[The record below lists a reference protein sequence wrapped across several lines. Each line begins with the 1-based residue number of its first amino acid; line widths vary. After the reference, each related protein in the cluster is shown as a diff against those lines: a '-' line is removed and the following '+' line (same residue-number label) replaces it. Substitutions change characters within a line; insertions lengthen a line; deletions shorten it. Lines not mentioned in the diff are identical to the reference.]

1 MSPFEEPPTSFCF
14 RFTLYEFPSHSPSL
28 FPPLLFPLCFC
39 VFSLLGAVAFCA
51 DCLTQKTKLCLMGF
65 CYALFSPHFPLFF
78 FLFSWHF
85 GNNVSGLRCAV
96 LLPLYRMRQFPL
108 KVAHAHAYIHAH
120 VGRHKRKKSGQLH
133 ITLSF
138 RFDFIKQNQK
148 VTSQKVEKSKVAS
161 FHILSL
167 SLSLSLALLAT
178 SKDGSVQILSANFNA
193 P

>member
-1 MSPFEEPPTSFCF
+1 MSPFEGHPRRFVLGLRYTSSPA
-14 RFTLYEFPSHSPSL
+14 TLHLFSPLCS
-28 FPPLLFPLCFC
+28 PLCFC

-85 GNNVSGLRCAV
+85 GNNVSGFRFKVCCAAAAV
-96 LLPLYRMRQFPL
+96 PYATISAQSGPRPRWAPQ
-108 KVAHAHAYIHAH
+108 
-120 VGRHKRKKSGQLH
+120 RKKPGQLH

-138 RFDFIKQNQK
+138 RFDFIKQKQK

-161 FHILSL
+161 FHSL
-167 SLSLSLALLAT
+167 SLSLVLPLFLSRSRCT
-178 SKDGSVQILSANFNA
+178 SYIKRWQRADTFS
-193 P
+193 

>member
-1 MSPFEEPPTSFCF
+1 MLYF
-14 RFTLYEFPSHSPSL
+14 R
-28 FPPLLFPLCFC
+28 
-39 VFSLLGAVAFCA
+39 
-51 DCLTQKTKLCLMGF
+51 LT
-65 CYALFSPHFPLFF
+65 
-78 FLFSWHF
+78 FLFSSSCF
-85 GNNVSGLRCAV
+85 LDILGIMFPVSGLRCAV

-120 VGRHKRKKSGQLH
+120 VGRHNAKKSGQLH

-167 SLSLSLALLAT
+167 SLSLSLSLY
-178 SKDGSVQILSANFNA
+178 
-193 P
+193 